1 MQNTVLGILAHV
13 DAGKTTL
20 SEQILYETGALRT
33 LGRVDS
39 RTSLLDHEEIERRRG
54 ITVFSDEAHFS
65 IGERPFSL
73 IDTPGHVDFSGEMER
88 SLRVLDCGILVISSV
103 EGIQAH
109 TVTLWRLL
117 KNLQIPVF
125 LFLNKTDR
133 PGADVPALLEKLREL
148 FGEGFFLFDGHF
160 SPEEGFSQEAAEF
173 LAEQKEEL
181 LEQYLEGNVRKEA
194 WLCAARELVK
204 ERKLFPV
211 FSGSALKGEGVK
223 ELLCAL
229 SCFAPSFRGDQKAPF
244 SARVYR
250 VRHDKSG
257 KIIFLK
263 VESGVLHP
271 RDQIELPG
279 GEIEKCNELRR
290 FQGGKYQLCKAAGP
304 GELCAVTGVQNAL
317 VGDTIGE
324 NAQSGAP
331 FTLEPL
337 LSAKAIFD
345 PKIPAQQIFAH
356 FQELTQ
362 EEPLLSAQW
371 QKETGEIYL
380 RVMGKIQLEVLSEV
394 FQERFQTAVSFGS
407 SSVIY
412 RETLASPVIGCGHF
426 EPLRHYAEVHLKLS
440 PGKRGS
446 GILFESACPTDEL
459 SSSWQN
465 LVRTH
470 VLEKA
475 HRGVLTGAPLTDV
488 VVTLLSGRS
497 HLKHT
502 EGGDFREATYRAI
515 RQGLMYGES
524 ILLEP
529 YYRYEAQVSTED
541 MSRVQG
547 DLLRMEAVQEKIS
560 WVSENLH
567 ILEGKA
573 PVRCMMDYP
582 AEFSAVTRG
591 KGRLFLEFSGYE
603 PCKEAQKII
612 EEKGYDPERDLENT
626 PDSVFCSH
634 GAGFPVKWKEACSH
648 MHLPVEKL

>member
-1 MQNTVLGILAHV
+1 MQNTVLGVLAHV

-54 ITVFSDEAHFS
+54 ITVFSDEAHFT
-65 IGERPFSL
+65 IGERSFSL

-88 SLRVLDCGILVISSV
+88 SLRVLDCGILVLSSV
-103 EGIQAH
+103 EGIEAH
-109 TVTLWRLL
+109 TMTLWRLL

-133 PGADVPALLEKLREL
+133 AGADVPGVLKKLREL
-148 FGEGFFLFDGHF
+148 FGGGFFLFDGQF
-160 SPEEGFSQEAAEF
+160 SPEEGFSQEACEF
-173 LAEQKEEL
+173 LAEQDEAL
-181 LEQYLEGNVRKEA
+181 LERYLEGDCSMDTMLR
-194 WLCAARELVK
+194 AARAEVK
-204 ERKLFPV
+204 ARKLFPV
-211 FSGSALKGEGVK
+211 FSGSALKGEGVR

-229 SCFAPSFRGDQKAPF
+229 SCFAPSFCGDREAPF

-250 VRHDKSG
+250 VRHDKGG
-257 KIIFLK
+257 KIVFLR

-271 RDQIELPG
+271 RDQIGLPN
-279 GEIEKCNELRR
+279 GEFEKCNELRR
-290 FQGGKYQLCKAAGP
+290 FQGGKYQLCKEAGP
-304 GELCAVTGVQNAL
+304 GELCAVTGVQSAL
-317 VGDTIGE
+317 LGDRVGE
-324 NAQSGAP
+324 EAQSGVP

-345 PKIPAQQIFAH
+345 PKLSPQQVFAY

-362 EEPLLSAQW
+362 EEPLLCARW

-394 FQERFQTAVSFGS
+394 FSERFGIQIAFGK

-446 GILFESACPTDEL
+446 GIRFESACSLDEL
-459 SSSWQN
+459 ASSWQN
-465 LVRTH
+465 LVKTH

-475 HRGVLTGAPLTDV
+475 HKGVLTGADLTDV

-515 RQGLMYGES
+515 RQGLMNGES

-529 YYRYEAQVSTED
+529 YYRYEIQVGAEEL
-541 MSRVQG
+541 SRVQG
-547 DLLRMEAVQEKIS
+547 DLLKMEAIQEKIS
-560 WVSENLH
+560 WVSENRH
-567 ILEGKA
+567 TLEGKA

-582 AEFSAVTRG
+582 AEFAAVTRG
-591 KGRLFLEFSGYE
+591 KGNLFLEFAGYE
-603 PCKEAQKII
+603 PCKEAERII
-612 EEKGYDPERDLENT
+612 AEKGYDPERDLENT

-634 GAGFPVKWKEACSH
+634 GAGFPVKWNEAYSH